1 MTAPA
6 IDQSQQSSRS
16 SGPTKTEIAATLIAA
31 YVAATVA
38 LRARVSMITA
48 AWFGAEGYRTQG
60 VESFVNVMVPTLNVA
75 QQTMADLT
83 SAYLTQQI
91 VTLGGGT
98 TAAVGIPSSLVT
110 GSAIRGVDPAEVLRR
125 PYEQLWTALSQGKS
139 LDQAIKVGEVRA
151 QSISM
156 TNLQL
161 AKTAASHEVMSRDH
175 RVLGYRRVLTG
186 AHSCGLCIIASSQRY
201 HKADLMPIHPSC
213 DCAIAPIVGTE
224 DPGRSIN
231 SVTLAQGALM
241 TGRTQAGVSV
251 YGHDGVIELGD
262 LVGPVHDAIQ
272 ERFGQHASDARTI
285 DYRKVLITHQ
295 HGEYGPTLAVA
306 SHSFTDKQI
315 TSGDLSAPKRRP
327 KGLTATLQVDRS
339 HELPASGG

>member
-1 MTAPA
+1 MTAPT
-6 IDQSQQSSRS
+6 IDQSQSGPSS

-38 LRARVSMITA
+38 LRARVKLMTD

-60 VESFVNVMVPTLNVA
+60 AEAFINAMVPTLDIA

-139 LDQAIKVGEVRA
+139 LDQAVQIGRVRA
-151 QSISM
+151 ESISM

-161 AKTAASHEVMSRDH
+161 AKTAAGREVMRGDSR
-175 RVLGYRRVLTG
+175 VVGYRRVLTG
-186 AHSCGLCIIASSQRY
+186 LHSCGLCIIASSQRY

-213 DCAIAPIVGTE
+213 DCAIAPIIGTH

-231 SVTLAQGALM
+231 SATLTQGALM
-241 TGRTQAGVSV
+241 SGKTESGVPV
-251 YGHDGVIELGD
+251 YGHDGTIELGD

-285 DYRKVLITHQ
+285 DYRKVLITHE

-306 SHSFTDKQI
+306 SHSFTDKQLA
-315 TSGDLSAPKRRP
+315 SGDLSAPRKTSRP
-327 KGLTATLQVDRS
+327 LAPQGPERS
-339 HELPASGG
+339 AIT

>member
-6 IDQSQQSSRS
+6 IEQGQQPQPS
-16 SGPTKTEIAATLIAA
+16 SGPTKTEIAAALIAA

-38 LRARVSMITA
+38 LRARVALMTD
-48 AWFGAEGYRTQG
+48 AWFGAEGYRTTG
-60 VESFVNVMVPTLNVA
+60 ANVFVNAMVPTLDIA

-98 TAAVGIPSSLVT
+98 TTAVGIPSSLVT

-139 LDQAIKVGEVRA
+139 LEQAVQIGRVRA
-151 QSISM
+151 ESISM

-161 AKTAASHEVMSRDH
+161 AKTAAGRAVMSRDH

-231 SVTLAQGALM
+231 SVTLTQGALM
-241 TGRTQAGVSV
+241 SGKTESGVPV
-251 YGHDGVIELGD
+251 YGHDGVLELGD
-262 LVGPVHDAIQ
+262 LVAPVHEAIQ
-272 ERFGQHASDARTI
+272 ARFGQYASDARTV
-285 DYRKVLITHQ
+285 DYRKVLITHE

-306 SHSFTDKQI
+306 SHSFTDRQI
-315 TSGDLSAPKRRP
+315 TSGDLSAPRK
-327 KGLTATLQVDRS
+327 TLKQIGD
-339 HELPASGG
+339 GGGQPQR

>member
-6 IDQSQQSSRS
+6 IDQSQVPPPS

-38 LRARVSMITA
+38 LRARVKLMTN

-60 VESFVNVMVPTLNVA
+60 AESFINAMVPTLNIA

-91 VTLGGGT
+91 TTLGGGT

-139 LDQAIKVGEVRA
+139 LDQAIQVGRVRA
-151 QSISM
+151 ESISM

-161 AKTAASHEVMSRDH
+161 AKTVAGRAVMKNDSR
-175 RVLGYRRVLTG
+175 VVGYRRVLTG

-201 HKADLMPIHPSC
+201 HRAELMPLHPSC
-213 DCAIAPIVGTE
+213 DCGICPIVGIH

-231 SVTLAQGALM
+231 SVTLTQGALM
-241 TGRTQAGVSV
+241 TGKTESGVSV

-315 TSGDLSAPKRRP
+315 TSGDLSAPSRRP
-327 KGLTATLQVDRS
+327 KGVAVTQQVDQP
-339 HELPASGG
+339 HELPA